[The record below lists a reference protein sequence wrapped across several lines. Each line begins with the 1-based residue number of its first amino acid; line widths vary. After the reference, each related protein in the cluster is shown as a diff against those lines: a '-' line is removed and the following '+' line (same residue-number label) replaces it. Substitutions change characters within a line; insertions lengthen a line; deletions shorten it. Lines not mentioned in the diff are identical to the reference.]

1 MQPACAAF
9 FGLIIEQALIGYL
22 PRGFAPTF
30 GHGKSRYWSD
40 AVPGLSERIER
51 LAKSKSEGADDARG
65 HHGYTSRGTFSVPS
79 GSFEHF
85 RQKKLD
91 PRFLIAFLN
100 EAF

>member
-1 MQPACAAF
+1 VQPAGAAF

-51 LAKSKSEGADDARG
+51 LAKSKSEGAYDARCD
-65 HHGYTSRGTFSVPS
+65 HGYTGSGTFSVPS

-85 RQKKLD
+85 RQKNWTRD
-91 PRFLIAFLN
+91 FLLLS
-100 EAF
+100 